1 MDIKIKNRLFFVI
14 CFVLIFN
21 NIPNILQM
29 NLIGS
34 ILADK
39 LVFYPLFIGCI
50 YTIYCQYK
58 YKNVL
63 INFNKVKKYVFSYL
77 IIVMLSLIV
86 GLYNYPYYNMILN
99 GPVEQIEKLPAVLAI
114 LQNLGLNVEEKS
126 LLIFWMIARVIK
138 GLLLETVYTIGGA
151 YMIYCWYYNDWQ
163 RGFKILGKAIIFSL
177 IIIFLYSSVEIFYL
191 SGNITATEILIAIT
205 PFFHMIVTDHNWWP
219 PLLWNGQLR
228 SIFAEPSYF
237 GMYASFAIPFLWY
250 KFIKNTKYK
259 MIYGLI
265 ILLFTFLLFLTKART
280 AVALFGGE
288 LIILLAYMIYLKNK
302 IFFKN
307 ILLICI
313 FTAISFVGA
322 NIFIS
327 SVMDTNS
334 EAKINVEEYVEE
346 NLVSIASTEKRSNTA
361 RYSIML
367 ANLKI
372 GLDHPFLGIGLNLND
387 AYIPEYLP
395 SMSDN
400 SSEVNMWINDQKE
413 KGILKSGFPSLGEY
427 ISRFAET
434 GVLGLIAFL
443 VPPVFLLINLLNKIR
458 KENDLRYAIFMISFI
473 GMLSTGIG
481 DSINITYCYWI
492 LLGLGYVMCF
502 GKSGDDIKH
511 E

>member
-1 MDIKIKNRLFFVI
+1 MNKKICDKLFFVI

-39 LVFYPLFIGCI
+39 LVFYPLIIGCI

-77 IIVMLSLIV
+77 IIIMLSLIV

-99 GPVEQIEKLPAVLAI
+99 GPIEQIEKLPAVLAM

-126 LLIFWMIARVIK
+126 LLIFWMIARVVK

-163 RGFKILGKAIIFSL
+163 RGFKILGKAIIFSV

-191 SGNITATEILIAIT
+191 SGNITATEIMIAIT

-219 PLLWNGQLR
+219 PLLWKEQLR

-237 GMYASFAIPFLWY
+237 GMYASFAMPFLWY

-259 MIYGLI
+259 MIYSLI

-327 SVMDTNS
+327 SMMDTNS

-387 AYIPEYLP
+387 A
-395 SMSDN
+395 
-400 SSEVNMWINDQKE
+400 
-413 KGILKSGFPSLGEY
+413 
-427 ISRFAET
+427 
-434 GVLGLIAFL
+434 
-443 VPPVFLLINLLNKIR
+443 
-458 KENDLRYAIFMISFI
+458 
-473 GMLSTGIG
+473 
-481 DSINITYCYWI
+481 
-492 LLGLGYVMCF
+492 
-502 GKSGDDIKH
+502 
-511 E
+511 